1 MKQYNRKS
9 IRLKGHDYT
18 SVGRY
23 FVTIVIRNR
32 LHLFGKVIDGKMILN
47 KFGEI
52 AAKEWQQTINLRDNV
67 SLGAFMIM
75 PDHIHFVIHIEEQ
88 RKQKEYTTEELERR
102 AGAVAG
108 KHMNKPGSLGAIVRG
123 YKGAVTRQVLSVIS
137 ESQNN
142 ELILKNGELK
152 NIYNQLRTEKTIWVR
167 NYNEAI
173 IRTQRHYDNVTR
185 YINDNPKKWDENLK
199 QKLDL
204 D

>member
-88 RKQKEYTTEELERR
+88 RIQKEYTAEELERR

-108 KHMNKPGSLGAIVRG
+108 KHMNKPGSLGAVGRG
-123 YKGAVTRQVLSVIS
+123 YKGAVTRQVLSIIS
-137 ESQNN
+137 ENQNN
-142 ELILKNGELK
+142 ESTLKNSELMD
-152 NIYNQLRTEKTIWVR
+152 IHNQLRTEKTIWVR

-173 IRTQRHYDNVTR
+173 IKSERHYNNVTN
-185 YINDNPKKWDENLK
+185 YINNNPRKWDEQLRA
-199 QKLDL
+199 KLEL
-204 D
+204 

>member
-1 MKQYNRKS
+1 MKQHHRKS

-32 LHLFGKVIDGKMILN
+32 LHLFGKVIDGNMVLN

-52 AAKEWQQTINLRDNV
+52 AAKEWLNTLKLRDNV

-88 RKQKEYTTEELERR
+88 SIQKEYTAEELERR

-108 KHMNKPGSLGAIVRG
+108 KHMNKPGSLGSIVRG
-123 YKGAVTRQVLSVIS
+123 YKGAVTRQVLSIIS
-137 ESQNN
+137 EN
-142 ELILKNGELK
+142 ENKETALMDNKLVDIHD
-152 NIYNQLRTEKTIWVR
+152 QLRTEKTIWIR

-185 YINDNPKKWDENLK
+185 YINDNPKKWDENLR

>member
-88 RKQKEYTTEELERR
+88 RIQKEYTAEELERR
-102 AGAVAG
+102 AGVVAG

-123 YKGAVTRQVLSVIS
+123 YKSAVTRQVLSIIS
-137 ESQNN
+137 ENQDNKSTLKDD
-142 ELILKNGELK
+142 ELVD
-152 NIYNQLRTEKTIWVR
+152 IYNQLRTEKTIWVR

-199 QKLDL
+199 QKLYL

>member
-1 MKQYNRKS
+1 M
-9 IRLKGHDYT
+9 
-18 SVGRY
+18 
-23 FVTIVIRNR
+23 TIVIRNR
-32 LHLFGKVIDGKMILN
+32 LHLFGKVIDGNMVLN

-52 AAKEWQQTINLRDNV
+52 AAKEWLNTLKLRDNV

-88 RKQKEYTTEELERR
+88 SIQKEYTAEELERR

-108 KHMNKPGSLGAIVRG
+108 KHMNKPGSLGSIVRG
-123 YKGAVTRQVLSVIS
+123 YKGAVTRQVLSIIS
-137 ESQNN
+137 ENQNKETALMDN
-142 ELILKNGELK
+142 KLVDIHD
-152 NIYNQLRTEKTIWVR
+152 QLRTEKTIWIR

-185 YINDNPKKWDENLK
+185 YINDNPKKWDENLR

>member
-1 MKQYNRKS
+1 M
-9 IRLKGHDYT
+9 
-18 SVGRY
+18 
-23 FVTIVIRNR
+23 TIVIRNR
-32 LHLFGKVIDGKMILN
+32 LHLFGKVIDEKMILN

-88 RKQKEYTTEELERR
+88 RIQKEYTAEELERR

-108 KHMNKPGSLGAIVRG
+108 KHMNKPGSLGAVVRG
-123 YKGAVTRQVLSVIS
+123 YKGAVTRQVLSIIS
-137 ESQNN
+137 ENQNN
-142 ELILKNGELK
+142 ESTLKNSELMD
-152 NIYNQLRTEKTIWVR
+152 IHNQLRAEKTIWVR

>member
-1 MKQYNRKS
+1 MKQHNRKS

-32 LHLFGKVIDGKMILN
+32 LHLFGKVIDEKMILN

-88 RKQKEYTTEELERR
+88 RIQKEYTAEELERR

-108 KHMNKPGSLGAIVRG
+108 KHMNKPGSLGAVVRG
-123 YKGAVTRQVLSVIS
+123 YKGAVTRQVLSIIS
-137 ESQNN
+137 ENQDN
-142 ELILKNGELK
+142 ESTLKDDELVD
-152 NIYNQLRTEKTIWVR
+152 IYNQLRTEKTIWVR

-199 QKLDL
+199 QKLYL

>member
-1 MKQYNRKS
+1 MKQHHRKS

-32 LHLFGKVIDGKMILN
+32 LHLFGKVIDGNMVLN

-52 AAKEWQQTINLRDNV
+52 AAKEWLNTLKLRDNV

-88 RKQKEYTTEELERR
+88 SIQKEYTAEELERR

-108 KHMNKPGSLGAIVRG
+108 KHMNKPGSLGSIVRG
-123 YKGAVTRQVLSVIS
+123 YKGAVTRQVLSIIS
-137 ESQNN
+137 ENQNKETALMDN
-142 ELILKNGELK
+142 KLVDIHD
-152 NIYNQLRTEKTIWVR
+152 QLRTEKTIWIR

-185 YINDNPKKWDENLK
+185 YINDNPKKWDENLR